1 MRPRHL
7 PPDARLPAL
16 PPSVPRRRYP
26 VLGRVGALV
35 LKALGWTLVGGFA
48 DRPRQAMI
56 AVPHTS
62 NWDGIVGLAAVAAV
76 GVEVHFFAKRELFW
90 GPLGALLRRL
100 GGIPV
105 DRSAPGGMVGQA
117 VARFAR
123 EDAFVL
129 GATPEGTRRRVAT
142 WKTGFH
148 RIAMG
153 AGVPVAV
160 TAFDWGRRQIGVR
173 GAVELSGDVEADLRA
188 FGDLL
193 ADVRGRHP
201 ERETPLPRSGDE
213 GPDEPGRAPA
223 PAVRQGR

>member
-1 MRPRHL
+1 MSARHL
-7 PPDARLPAL
+7 PPDAALPAL

-26 VLGRVGALV
+26 ILGRIGALI
-35 LKALGWTLVGGFA
+35 LRALGWTLVGGFA

-62 NWDGIVGLAAVAAV
+62 NWDGIVGLSAVAVV

-105 DRSAPGGMVGQA
+105 DRSAPGGVVGQA
-117 VARFAR
+117 VDRFAR
-123 EDAFVL
+123 ERAFVL
-129 GATPEGTRRRVAT
+129 GATPEGTRGRVEA

-148 RIAMG
+148 RIATG
-153 AGVPVAV
+153 ADVPVAV
-160 TAFDWGRRQIGVR
+160 TVFDWGRKQVGVL
-173 GAVELSGDVEADLRA
+173 GAVELSGDFDADLQL

-193 ADVRGRHP
+193 HDVRGRHP
-201 ERETPLPRSGDE
+201 ERETPLPRSA
-213 GPDEPGRAPA
+213 RADATPA
-223 PAVRQGR
+223 R